1 MSVELHLVADI
12 PQKALIVRDGKL
24 LIVFDQRWELP
35 GGRLH
40 IDEAPRDGLR
50 REVMEELGAEINV
63 IGIHDTFTFFRGEM
77 QHFCVVYHCELAP
90 MSAEPCPDGVELK
103 DLRWVSSVDELSG
116 LSFSAGF
123 RETVEKFLR
132 QELMD

>member
-1 MSVELHLVADI
+1 
-12 PQKALIVRDGKL
+12 
-24 LIVFDQRWELP
+24 
-35 GGRLH
+35 
-40 IDEAPRDGLR
+40 
-50 REVMEELGAEINV
+50 
-63 IGIHDTFTFFRGEM
+63 
-77 QHFCVVYHCELAP
+77 

-103 DLRWVSSVDELSG
+103 DIRWVSSVDELSG